1 MIRFASLGRGT
12 AMKKFTYASILASL
26 WVALPGI
33 AQESLTRYATLAVS
47 SDTSIPYAVHLPD
60 GFDPEQTYA
69 VLIGPGDGEEGT
81 EAGFYW
87 RTDPHSHGWII
98 IDAQLWEADTR
109 QNLGELLGA
118 IANDYKVEG
127 GKFHAVCWSANS
139 AGIFRLVTDN
149 AEYFHSITGMAGNPS
164 KVSDGDIEALQN
176 VKVQFVVGQNDGS
189 WQRSTKAAYDKY
201 RAGGI
206 DTVYE
211 IVPGAGHVM
220 MELVGK
226 GFVQKL
232 EKLR

>member
-1 MIRFASLGRGT
+1 
-12 AMKKFTYASILASL
+12 MKKVIYATLLAGL
-26 WVALPGI
+26 WVALPSI
-33 AQESLTRYATLAVS
+33 AEDNLTQYKTLTTS
-47 SDTSIPYAVHLPD
+47 SDTPIPYAVHLPD
-60 GFDPEQTYA
+60 GFDPEQTYP
-69 VLIGPGDGEEGT
+69 VLIGPGDGEEGAD
-81 EAGFYW
+81 AGFYW

-98 IDAQLWEADTR
+98 VDAQLWEADTR
-109 QNLGELLGA
+109 RNLGAMLDA

-164 KVSDGDIEALQN
+164 SVSDRDIEALRE
-176 VKVQFVVGQNDGS
+176 VRIQFVVGENDGS
-189 WQRSTKAAYDKY
+189 WQRSSKAAYDKL
-201 RAGGI
+201 RDGGI

-220 MELVGK
+220 MELVGE